1 MKAGF
6 GFQDF
11 GETPFGL
18 CLRVEDNRTVSDYNS
33 ERIYAFCNP
42 LMIYWGVIYAHR
54 STAWNDS

>member
-18 CLRVEDNRTVSDYNS
+18 CLRVEDNRTVSGCNS
-33 ERIYAFCNP
+33 ERIYVFLQAYDDLLGCDLCP
-42 LMIYWGVIYAHR
+42 
-54 STAWNDS
+54 

>member
-18 CLRVEDNRTVSDYNS
+18 CLRVEDNRTVSDYSS
-33 ERIYAFCNP
+33 ERIYAFSQPSDDLLGCDLCP
-42 LMIYWGVIYAHR
+42 
-54 STAWNDS
+54 